1 MGTVALPFCHLSL
14 KAPKPPHKKGYPLKI
29 DTLGEHLRK
38 RRLDLGL
45 LQKEVGRII
54 GVDET
59 TIYNWENN
67 RSSPSL
73 YFLPKVIK
81 FLGYNPLPS
90 SPTTLGEKLLAYR
103 KLNGITQEELARQLG
118 VDPTTLARWERG
130 QGKPIQKIAEEIRKF
145 IDKIYDL

>member
-1 MGTVALPFCHLSL
+1 VEIDRRHL
-14 KAPKPPHKKGYPLKI
+14 H
-29 DTLGEHLRK
+29 LGVDAVKLGDHLRK

-45 LQKEVGRII
+45 LQKEVGSII

-59 TIYNWENN
+59 TIHNWENN

-73 YFLPKVIK
+73 YAVPKVIR

-90 SPTTLGEKLLAYR
+90 SPTTLGEKLLSYR
-103 KLNGITQEELARQLG
+103 KLNGITQEELARRLG

-130 QGKPIQKIAEEIRKF
+130 KSRPMENNLQAIKQLF
-145 IDKIYDL
+145 DKTCDL